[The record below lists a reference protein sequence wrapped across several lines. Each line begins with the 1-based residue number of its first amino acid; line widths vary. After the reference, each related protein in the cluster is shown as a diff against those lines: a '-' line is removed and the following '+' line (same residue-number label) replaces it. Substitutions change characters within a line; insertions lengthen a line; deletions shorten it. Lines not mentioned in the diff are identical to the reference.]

1 MSKYKDI
8 DAIDA
13 IKAMKQHIMDGRMS
27 LLVGAG
33 ASCCACKLYQNWFG
47 LIKDMVAFLYVEELT
62 AKGLKIK
69 KDERFY
75 CHYIIEKAVKDSNV
89 DVDEVINE
97 IIEREG
103 VLQIPSQFERR
114 IGLRESIEVY
124 IESHTPKLNIEEN
137 TATLFGES
145 IPLGSSADFLVS
157 MLGVN
162 WNAIFTTNYDNLL
175 EHIAMVNG
183 LEKFK
188 ESNSAADLSLRNM
201 REMIVKLHG
210 SIDFEHKSNGF
221 DRDKHRKY
229 IITQDDYADYPTKH
243 EAFMQLMRISLLKDC
258 LCIVGF
264 SGKDANFIAWINWVR
279 EIIEMNSQNTN
290 INYPQAKDIKVFF
303 IDARGD
309 MQDNATQLYF
319 ENHRIYRILLT
330 DDKVIEL
337 ISAEAYDKNTPDYT
351 SELFKAF
358 FEYLN

>member
-1 MSKYKDI
+1 M
-8 DAIDA
+8 
-13 IKAMKQHIMDGRMS
+13 
-27 LLVGAG
+27 
-33 ASCCACKLYQNWFG
+33 
-47 LIKDMVAFLYVEELT
+47 
-62 AKGLKIK
+62 
-69 KDERFY
+69 
-75 CHYIIEKAVKDSNV
+75 
-89 DVDEVINE
+89 
-97 IIEREG
+97 
-103 VLQIPSQFERR
+103 
-114 IGLRESIEVY
+114 RESIEAY
-124 IESHTPKLNIEEN
+124 IESHTPKLNIKEN

-145 IPLGSSADFLVS
+145 ISLDSSADFLVS

-175 EHIAMVNG
+175 EHIAMMNG

-221 DRDKHRKY
+221 DSDKHRKY
-229 IITQDDYADYPTKH
+229 IITQEDYADYPVEH

-279 EIIEMNSQNTN
+279 EIIEMNSQNNNT
-290 INYPQAKDIKVFF
+290 NYPKAKDIKVFF

-330 DDKVIEL
+330 DNKVIEL
-337 ISAEAYDKNTPDYT
+337 INAETPDKEDPDCASKLFNCLLYT
-351 SELFKAF
+351 SDAADD
-358 FEYLN
+358 